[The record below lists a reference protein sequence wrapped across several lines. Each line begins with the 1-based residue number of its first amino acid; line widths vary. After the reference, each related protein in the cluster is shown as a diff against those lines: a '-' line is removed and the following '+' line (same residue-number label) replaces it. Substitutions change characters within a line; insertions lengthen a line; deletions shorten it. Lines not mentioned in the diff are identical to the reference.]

1 MLTTILLQA
10 QTAQEPG
17 SGWQSL
23 IMILLIFVVFY
34 FFMIRP
40 QSKKQKEIQKQR
52 DAMQAGDR
60 VITSGGI
67 YGKVKD
73 IKDDVV
79 IIEIAD
85 NVRIKVAKS
94 MIFVSPEDA
103 NTASQTAEKK

>member
-1 MLTTILLQA
+1 
-10 QTAQEPG
+10 
-17 SGWQSL
+17 
-23 IMILLIFVVFY
+23 
-34 FFMIRP
+34 
-40 QSKKQKEIQKQR
+40 
-52 DAMQAGDR
+52 MQAGDR